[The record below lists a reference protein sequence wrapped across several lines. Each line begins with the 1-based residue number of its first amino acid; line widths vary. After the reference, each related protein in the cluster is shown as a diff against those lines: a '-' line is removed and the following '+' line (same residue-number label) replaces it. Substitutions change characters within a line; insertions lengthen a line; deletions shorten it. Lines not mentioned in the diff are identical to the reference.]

1 MIALT
6 CPAAANAY
14 TADADMAAPRPIRRP
29 DRKPTRDGAIAA
41 GN

>member
-6 CPAAANAY
+6 CAPAANAT
-14 TADADMAAPRPIRRP
+14 TADADMAAPRPP
-29 DRKPTRDGAIAA
+29 GGGPKASCDGAIAA